1 MKDKQ
6 MDEIDVIT
14 SNLLFRNSAS
24 SAIDTLRYNERTER
38 KEQTNKQT
46 AMVTV
51 DPTNLISNM
60 NAEVVV

>member
-6 MDEIDVIT
+6 TDEIDVIT